1 MAKVAFYITLL
12 EYIRD
17 KNALGESVNYNETKA
32 YVQDIHSEVSDEA
45 FLRVFFNN
53 LGEALSDYGHGHS
66 VQIERNTPFVL
77 TKDAYFQLLE
87 HQELQEA
94 RQSSRRAHYTAIFA
108 IGISIAVGAWQIVKT
123 PTVELDKSQF
133 SQLKEAIEKSK

>member
-17 KNALGESVNYNETKA
+17 KNALGEGVNYNDTKA
-32 YVQDIHSEVSDEA
+32 YVQNIHPEVSDMA
-45 FLRVFFNN
+45 FRRVFSDTLVTAIADVGDARELQFNQ
-53 LGEALSDYGHGHS
+53 G
-66 VQIERNTPFVL
+66 TPFVL
-77 TKDAYFQLLE
+77 TRDAYFQLLE

-94 RQSSRRAHYTAIFA
+94 RQSSKRAHYTAIAA
-108 IGISIAVGAWQIVKT
+108 ILISISVGLWQIVKT

-133 SQLKEAIEKSK
+133 SQLIEAIEKSK